1 MQMAWTTY
9 TTKVNS
15 PDVFDEIIPDN
26 ISLTDFLKS
35 PQSILL
41 AKDQAPRSGMVSP
54 FHYRNFWKPK
64 DDSPLR
70 NQRNNNDEFT
80 DMYQFNNQDDHK
92 LTNMFVSNNRNFEQ
106 QELNV
111 LSTSGFK
118 KVSESNSPIIP
129 KDIVYNNGST
139 YRQRAMS
146 DDIIVDD
153 DDDDDDITSQKGN
166 GRRKF
171 NKGLKLLSVIVKD
184 IVVEKQLT
192 TYKEVADIILKD
204 TIKFESLNLNTKL
217 EISKEEQNIK
227 RRVYDALN
235 VLIAAGVLIKEG
247 KYVRKN
253 TNNDKIIVNLK
264 RLDANTYA
272 SKIVT

>member
-1 MQMAWTTY
+1 M
-9 TTKVNS
+9 
-15 PDVFDEIIPDN
+15 
-26 ISLTDFLKS
+26 TDFLKS

-41 AKDQAPRSGMVSP
+41 AKDSGPRSNMASP

-70 NQRNNNDEFT
+70 NQRNNNDEFM
-80 DMYQFNNQDDHK
+80 DMYQFNNQGDHK
-92 LTNMFVSNNRNFEQ
+92 LTNMFVPNDKHIEAQ
-106 QELNV
+106 DGNV
-111 LSTSGFK
+111 ISTSGFK
-118 KVSESNSPIIP
+118 KVSESNSPILP
-129 KDIVYNNGST
+129 SDIVYNNGST
-139 YRQRAMS
+139 YRQRALS

-153 DDDDDDITSQKGN
+153 DDDDDVASQRGN

-204 TIKFESLNLNTKL
+204 TIKFENLNLNTKL

-253 TNNDKIIVNLK
+253 TDNDKIIVNLK
-264 RLDANTYA
+264 RLDANTFG
-272 SKIVT
+272 SKIVI